1 MAETEV
7 CNMAL
12 GRFGG
17 KRIND
22 YNDSSENNVP
32 AIYCRLF
39 YDQVR
44 RALLRSHW
52 WRFARARAT
61 LSQTTAPAFQWTY
74 AYLLPVDFLRM
85 IDVHDNSD
93 NATGSAVETYQLEG
107 NVLMMDSSSCQ
118 LRYIRD
124 VTLVG
129 EWDPLFTEVMIL
141 ELARKLVLVLS
152 QDLKMKKDIDE
163 ELYVRMKTVKAMDR
177 NEQLHIGRDD
187 LKTWVDGRLTNI
199 A

>member
-1 MAETEV
+1 
-7 CNMAL
+7 MAL
-12 GRFGG
+12 GRFGA

-22 YNDSSENNVP
+22 YNDATDTVVE
-32 AIYCRLF
+32 AIYCRLH
-39 YDQVR
+39 YDQTR

-61 LSQTTAPAFQWTY
+61 LSTTTAPAFQWTY
-74 AYLLPVDFLRM
+74 AFTLPADFLRM

-93 NATGSAVETYQLEG
+93 NPTGSAVETYQLEG

-118 LRYIRD
+118 LRYVRD
-124 VTLVG
+124 VTNTGV
-129 EWDPLFTEVMIL
+129 WDPLFTEVMIL
-141 ELARKLVLVLS
+141 QLARKLVIPLS
-152 QDLKMKKDIDE
+152 QDFKLKQDIDE
-163 ELYVRMKTVKAMDR
+163 DLIPLMRTVKAMDR